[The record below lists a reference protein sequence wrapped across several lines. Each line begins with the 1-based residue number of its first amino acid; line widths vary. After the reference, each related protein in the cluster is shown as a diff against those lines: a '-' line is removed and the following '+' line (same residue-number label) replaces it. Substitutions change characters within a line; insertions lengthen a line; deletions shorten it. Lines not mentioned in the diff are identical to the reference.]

1 MTDATPAYSGPE
13 RILSGMQPTGG
24 LHLGNYLGALKNWVP
39 MQDSGKECFFCA
51 VDMHA
56 MTVEYDPAVLPD
68 RVRGVAAAY
77 IAAGVDPKRSAIFAQ
92 SAVPEHAELNWVLQ
106 CVARMGW
113 MERMTQFKDKA
124 GSGKDAERASVG
136 LFTYPVLMAA
146 DILVYKAT
154 HVPVGDDQKQHL
166 ELARDIAARFN
177 RDFGGDE
184 IILPQP
190 EPVILPTGARIM
202 SLKDGTKKMSKSDPS
217 DNARINLHDDA
228 DTIARKI
235 KKAKTDPEPLPETA
249 EGLNDRPEAK
259 NLVGLYAALTGQSV
273 AEVLGEFGG
282 QGFGVF
288 KPKLAE
294 AAVEYIAPVSEEYA
308 RLLNDKSEIDAVLK
322 DGAERARNAARPVM
336 AEVKKLIGY
345 WGAYSPQAVRL
356 RGLKKLAMSWR
367 TGTGRGGSPRP
378 SHMER

>member
-1 MTDATPAYSGPE
+1 MSDAPQTYSGPD

-39 MQDSGKECFFCA
+39 MQDTGAECFFCA

-77 IAAGVDPKRSAIFAQ
+77 VAAGVDPERSAIFAQ
-92 SAVPEHAELNWVLQ
+92 SAVPEHAELNWILQ

-124 GSGKDAERASVG
+124 GKDSERASVG

-166 ELARDIAARFN
+166 ELSRDIAARFN
-177 RDFGGDE
+177 RDFGGGE
-184 IILPQP
+184 IVFPLP
-190 EPVILPTGARIM
+190 EPVILPTGARVM

-228 DTIARKI
+228 DTIAKKI

-249 EGLNDRPEAK
+249 QGLETRPEAK
-259 NLVGLYAALTGQSV
+259 NLVGLYAALTGTSV
-273 AEVLGEFGG
+273 EAVLAEFGG
-282 QGFGVF
+282 EGFGAF

-294 AAVEYIAPVSEEYA
+294 AAVSYIAPISEEYA
-308 RLLNDKSEIDAVLK
+308 RLLGDKAEIDAILK
-322 DGAERARNAARPVM
+322 RGAERAREAAVPVV
-336 AEVKKLIGY
+336 AEIRDRVGY
-345 WGAYSPQAVRL
+345 W
-356 RGLKKLAMSWR
+356 
-367 TGTGRGGSPRP
+367 RP
-378 SHMER
+378 